1 MPHLVEQPGDGVPS
15 PLRIR
20 WTRSECR
27 ALVAHGDLAPG
38 CYELIEGDILRNPGW
53 PSSHGVAVSRLA
65 AWCRSVFGD
74 DFVETHAPID
84 VAPDDNRT
92 SEPEPDV
99 YALRRSSAH
108 FPDGVPGPSDLR
120 LVAEVADVTLAFD
133 LSTKASLY
141 ARAGIPE
148 YWVLDLVGRSFIVHH
163 SPEAGRYGSVV
174 RYAAQES
181 VTPRGRDGVS
191 VTAAALLPSTTVP
204 PEV

>member
-1 MPHLVEQPGDGVPS
+1 MPQPVEQPGDGVPS

-20 WTRSECR
+20 WTRADCH

-38 CYELIEGDILRNPGW
+38 GYELIEGDILRSAGW
-53 PSSHGVAVSRLA
+53 PSSHGAAVSRLA
-65 AWCRSVFGD
+65 AWCRTVFGD

-84 VAPDDNRT
+84 VAPEDNRT

-99 YALRRSSAH
+99 YILRCSSAH
-108 FPDGVPGPSDLR
+108 FPDGVPSPSDLR

-148 YWVLDLVGRSFIVHH
+148 YWVLDIGGRALIVHH
-163 SPEAGRYGSVV
+163 SPDAGRYRSVV
-174 RYAAQES
+174 RFAAHEA
-181 VTPRGRDGVS
+181 VTPRWRPGVS
-191 VTAAALLPSTTVP
+191 ITAAALLPGTALMP
-204 PEV
+204 GA